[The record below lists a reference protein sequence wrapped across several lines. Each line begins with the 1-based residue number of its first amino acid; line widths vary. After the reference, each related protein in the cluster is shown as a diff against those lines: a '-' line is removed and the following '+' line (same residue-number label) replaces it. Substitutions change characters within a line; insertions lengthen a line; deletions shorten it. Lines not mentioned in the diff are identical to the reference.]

1 VFGSSTVVSVL
12 DGTLGII
19 AFEGVCT
26 GVTSSLDRLRLDVVL
41 TRETIESDD
50 SEGDEVTRDSVTDR
64 EEVKPIDRVVEV
76 TSRSV

>member
-1 VFGSSTVVSVL
+1 MVSVL

-19 AFEGVCT
+19 ALEGVCT

>member
-1 VFGSSTVVSVL
+1 MVSVL
-12 DGTLGII
+12 DGTLGTI
-19 AFEGVCT
+19 ASEGVCT